1 MFIHCSSPKKRKKRR
16 HEKGKKTNLC
26 LLCTLFISL
35 TDATEQML
43 VKHMRLSARIYFVIL
58 NASKMLAKWER

>member
-1 MFIHCSSPKKRKKRR
+1 MTRKWRNG
-16 HEKGKKTNLC
+16 KGKKTNLC

-43 VKHMRLSARIYFVIL
+43 VRHMRLSARIYFVIL